1 MMTSP
6 TIEFLQK
13 TADQTEI
20 CDTLIKWLD
29 ARPDNKELLGIYN
42 SFLRMFVYVNNL
54 ELRDYGFNRL
64 ISEAREGRNRA
75 VLRARKAEEALEIA
89 EAKVKDLEAKLKI
102 FGI

>member
-13 TADQTEI
+13 CADTTKITEI
-20 CDTLIKWLD
+20 LGKWLE
-29 ARPDNKELLGIYN
+29 AKPENTELLDVYN
-42 SFLRMFVYVNNL
+42 SFLRTFVYINNL

-89 EAKVKDLEAKLKI
+89 DAKVKDLEAKLKI

>member
-1 MMTSP
+1 MMTPP

-13 TADQTEI
+13 CADTTEI
-20 CDTLIKWLD
+20 TEILSRWIESK
-29 ARPDNKELLGIYN
+29 PDNKELHKIYD
-42 SFLRMFVYVNNL
+42 SFLRTFVYINNL

-75 VLRARKAEEALEIA
+75 VLRARKAEEALEVA
-89 EAKVKDLEAKLKI
+89 DARVKDLEAKLKI